1 MPPRDRDPLAA
12 VAGRWHDTRQQ
23 VLGTWGGPPAHRRQS
38 PEHILHHL
46 GVTGRPQERG
56 AASRRLDRLEV
67 RRLRQ
72 AMAEATSWEELFR
85 LAQWIWR
92 CPATDGHNGRT
103 SARAQLYIAYTH
115 AVDRLWRQ
123 PATHRHRGRTTGSC
137 ADGDLAVHHETDRSA
152 PLLRIPPP
160 ATRSLAGSRIP
171 PPPPVKAERLR
182 RAHGAALTA
191 ATVPA
196 LVPAIGA
203 GGGPPQ
209 GATT

>member
-1 MPPRDRDPLAA
+1 MVEAA
-12 VAGRWHDTRQQ
+12 
-23 VLGTWGGPPAHRRQS
+23 
-38 PEHILHHL
+38 
-46 GVTGRPQERG
+46 
-56 AASRRLDRLEV
+56 
-67 RRLRQ
+67 
-72 AMAEATSWEELFR
+72 SWEELFE

-92 CPATDGHNGRT
+92 CPAIDGHNART
-103 SARAQLYIAYTH
+103 SARAQLHIAYTH

-123 PATHRHRGRTTGSC
+123 PATRRRGGRTTGSC
-137 ADGDLAVHHETDRSA
+137 ADGDVAVHQEIDRSM

-160 ATRSLAGSRIP
+160 ATRSLAGSRVP

>member
-1 MPPRDRDPLAA
+1 MPPRDRNPVAA

-23 VLGTWGGPPAHRRQS
+23 VLGTWGGPPARR
-38 PEHILHHL
+38 
-46 GVTGRPQERG
+46 GRPPAHGLRPSVAGRPHEHG
-56 AASRRLDRLEV
+56 AASGTPDGLEV

-72 AMAEATSWEELFR
+72 AMGEATSWEELFR
-85 LAQWIWR
+85 LAQWIWH
-92 CPATDGHNGRT
+92 CPAIDGHNGRT

-123 PATHRHRGRTTGSC
+123 PVTHRRRGRTTGSC
-137 ADGDLAVHHETDRSA
+137 ASGDVAVHQETSRSA
-152 PLLRIPPP
+152 PLPRIPPP
-160 ATRSLAGSRIP
+160 ATRSLSGSRIP
-171 PPPPVKAERLR
+171 RPPPVKAERLR

-191 ATVPA
+191 AAVPA

>member
-23 VLGTWGGPPAHRRQS
+23 VLGTWGGPPARRRQLT
-38 PEHILHHL
+38 EHGLHPCVPGH
-46 GVTGRPQERG
+46 PHANE
-56 AASRRLDRLEV
+56 AAARTPDVLEV

-72 AMAEATSWEELFR
+72 AMGEATSWEELFG
-85 LAQWIWR
+85 LAQWIWQ
-92 CPATDGHNGRT
+92 CPATDGHNNRT
-103 SARAQLYIAYTH
+103 SARAQLHIAYTH
-115 AVDRLWRQ
+115 AVQRLWEH
-123 PATHRHRGRTTGSC
+123 PATRRRHRRTTGDC
-137 ADGDLAVHHETDRSA
+137 ADGHGAVHHETGRST

-160 ATRSLAGSRIP
+160 ASRSLAGSRIP
-171 PPPPVKAERLR
+171 PPPPVKAKRLR

-191 ATVPA
+191 AAVPA

>member
-1 MPPRDRDPLAA
+1 MPQRDRDPLAA

-23 VLGTWGGPPAHRRQS
+23 VLGTWGGPPARRHWAS
-38 PEHILHHL
+38 EHGLHPPVAGH
-46 GVTGRPQERG
+46 PHANG
-56 AASRRLDRLEV
+56 AAARTPDVLEV

-72 AMAEATSWEELFR
+72 AMGEASSWEELFH
-85 LAQWIWR
+85 LAQWIWH
-92 CPATDGHNGRT
+92 CPAVDGHNGRT
-103 SARAQLYIAYTH
+103 SARAQLHIAYTR
-115 AVDRLWRQ
+115 AVQRLWQQ
-123 PATHRHRGRTTGSC
+123 PATRRRRGRTAGSC
-137 ADGDLAVHHETDRSA
+137 ADGDLAVHHEADRSA

-160 ATRSLAGSRIP
+160 ASRSLAGSRIP

-182 RAHGAALTA
+182 RAHGAVLTA
-191 ATVPA
+191 AAVPA

>member
-1 MPPRDRDPLAA
+1 MLPRDRDPLAA
-12 VAGRWHDTRQQ
+12 VAGRWHDARQQ

-38 PEHILHHL
+38 PEHGLHHP
-46 GVTGRPQERG
+46 GVTDRPQERG
-56 AASRRLDRLEV
+56 AASRTLDRLEV

-72 AMAEATSWEELFR
+72 AMGEAASWEELFR
-85 LAQWIWR
+85 LAQWIWQ
-92 CPATDGHNGRT
+92 CPAIDNHNGRT
-103 SARAQLYIAYTH
+103 SARAQLHIAYTR

-123 PATHRHRGRTTGSC
+123 PATRRRHRRTTGGC
-137 ADGDLAVHHETDRSA
+137 ADGHLAVHHETGRST

-160 ATRSLAGSRIP
+160 ASRSLAGSRIP

-191 ATVPA
+191 AAVPA